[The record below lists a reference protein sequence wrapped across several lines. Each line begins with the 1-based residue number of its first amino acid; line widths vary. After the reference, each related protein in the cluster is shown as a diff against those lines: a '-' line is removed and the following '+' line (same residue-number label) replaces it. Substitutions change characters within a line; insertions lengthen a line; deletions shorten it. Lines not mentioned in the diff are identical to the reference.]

1 MAIVAIILI
10 IIAIYRNFLPK
21 PYGFVSDES
30 GTSVL
35 NFDRLQ
41 KRRLIRSIF
50 ARHIVSGSETGMAE
64 FVGTDFVFGK
74 GSLLIT
80 ATSAAHTIRVN
91 NHPLV
96 GSAYVVDGTWIG
108 ATGKLFRFTK
118 ERTYPDHSS

>member
-1 MAIVAIILI
+1 M
-10 IIAIYRNFLPK
+10 
-21 PYGFVSDES
+21 
-30 GTSVL
+30 L